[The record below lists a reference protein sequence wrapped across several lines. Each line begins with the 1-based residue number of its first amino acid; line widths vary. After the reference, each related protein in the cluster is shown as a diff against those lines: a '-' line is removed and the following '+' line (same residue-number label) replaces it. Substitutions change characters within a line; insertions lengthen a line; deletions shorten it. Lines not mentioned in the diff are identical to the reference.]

1 MRCRDNRYSTGLPC
15 LILAAAALAASPAP
29 VMGQTESGPPSVTA
43 PFVLGAPDI
52 DGRLDDAFWQNAA
65 QITNFIQT
73 EPRNGEPSTQKTL
86 VYIAYNANAL
96 LIGARLEDTES
107 SRIAA
112 NEYRRDADLEADDA
126 FEIFL
131 DTFRDRRNAFY
142 FATNPAGAQL
152 DALIRNE
159 GAVLN
164 FEWDGI
170 WDVGST
176 RDEGGWTAEIA
187 IPFST
192 LRFRPENTD
201 GWGANFGR
209 RIARNRE
216 RSYWTPIDRDLGFDT
231 EWRASEYGT
240 LRGITRVQPRGRLQ
254 LKPYVLGGVE
264 HDLLDEPDDADFR
277 RDVGIDAKVA
287 VTSTLMADFT
297 VNTDFAQVEADQE
310 QVNLTRFPLFFP
322 EKREFFLENAGLFHV
337 GEFGRFEEPPA
348 TMLFFSRRIGLYDD
362 EYEVPILAGARLT
375 GKVGSYDIGVFDIVT
390 RETLIDEDTLVPQT
404 NFAAA
409 RVKRDILSRSSVG
422 ALVLSKSPAD
432 EGASNQVMAAD
443 ATIAPNPNTRFHG
456 FVSKSFTSG
465 LTGSDHALGVD
476 GNWES
481 DKGFVSGS
489 YVDIGDNFN
498 SEMGF
503 LQRTGIRKVRGSA
516 MVSPRPGKLGIRQL
530 WMGIDHIYITDREGR
545 LESQVNNIGP
555 FIMFNN
561 GAFLFAGWLNF
572 GEGLTEPFEI
582 RDDVEIP
589 IGTYRFN
596 QGAVQY
602 MGDRSRSVSFVAG
615 ANWGGFYNGRIR
627 SFNVAT
633 QLRPHRRLSVQLQY
647 FRNHVDLPIEG
658 GKFVTNLG
666 VFRAL
671 FAFSPK
677 AYVRGLFQYNDDD
690 QEAGANVL
698 FRYTYRP
705 GADIFVV
712 FNEERDTDAVGWNVT
727 NREFLV
733 KMTFY
738 FVAF

>member
-1 MRCRDNRYSTGLPC
+1 MNRCRKRVHTSLSYLVVA
-15 LILAAAALAASPAP
+15 AAAALSSTASATS
-29 VMGQTESGPPSVTA
+29 QIPSEPRSVSI
-43 PFVLGAPDI
+43 PLVIGAPDI
-52 DGRLDDAFWQNAA
+52 DGHLDDAVWQSAA
-65 QITNFIQT
+65 RVTDFIQT
-73 EPRNGEPSTQKTL
+73 EPSNGEPSTQRT
-86 VYIAYNANAL
+86 VVFIAYNTHAL
-96 LIGARLEDTES
+96 LIGARLEDTDS

-126 FEIFL
+126 FEVFL

-142 FATNPAGAQL
+142 FATNPAGAQR
-152 DALIRNE
+152 DALVRNE

-164 FEWDGI
+164 YEWDGI
-170 WDVGST
+170 WDVASS
-176 RDEGGWTAEIA
+176 RDAGGWTTEIS

-192 LRFRPENTD
+192 LRFRAGSTD
-201 GWGANFGR
+201 GWGVNFGR

-216 RSYWTPIDRDLGFDT
+216 RSYWTPIDRDWGFDS
-231 EWRASEYGT
+231 EWRASAYGT
-240 LRGITRVQPRGRLQ
+240 LKGLAQARPRGRLQ
-254 LKPYVLGGVE
+254 IKPYVLGGLE
-264 HDLLDEPDDADFR
+264 HDLLDEPNDADFR
-277 RDVGIDAKVA
+277 RDVGLDAKVA

-337 GEFGRFEEPPA
+337 GELTRFEEPPA
-348 TMLFFSRRIGLYDD
+348 TLLFFSRRIGLYDD

-375 GKVGSYDIGVFDIVT
+375 GKIGATDIGVFDIVT
-390 RETLIDEDTLVPQT
+390 RETQIDEDIFVPQT

-432 EGASNQVMAAD
+432 EGASNQVVAAD
-443 ATIAPNPNTRFHG
+443 ATIAPNQNTRFHG
-456 FVSKSFTSG
+456 FASKSFTSG
-465 LTGSDHALGVD
+465 LSGSDHALGVD

-503 LQRTGIRKVRGSA
+503 LQRTGIRKVRGTA

-530 WMGIDHIYITDREGR
+530 WMGMDHIYITDREGK
-545 LESQVNNIGP
+545 LESQANNIGP
-555 FIMFNN
+555 FIMFEN
-561 GAFLFAGWLNF
+561 GAFLFAGWLNLA
-572 GEGLTEPFEI
+572 EGLTEPFEI
-582 RDDVEIP
+582 RDGVEIP
-589 IGTYRFN
+589 VGTYRFN
-596 QGAVQY
+596 QGVIQY
-602 MGDRSRSVSFVAG
+602 MGDRSRVISANAG
-615 ANWGGFYNGRIR
+615 VVWGGFFDGRIR
-627 SFNVAT
+627 SFNIAG
-633 QLRPHRRLSVQLQY
+633 QLRPHRRLAVQIQY
-647 FRNHVDLPIEG
+647 FRNHVDLPLEG
-658 GKFVTNLG
+658 GNFVTNLG
-666 VFRAL
+666 IARAL

-677 AYVRGLFQYNDDD
+677 AYIRGLFQYNDDD
-690 QEAGANVL
+690 QEARANIL

-712 FNEERDTDAVGWNVT
+712 LNEERDTDVVGWNVT
-727 NREFLV
+727 NRELLV

-738 FVAF
+738 FAVF